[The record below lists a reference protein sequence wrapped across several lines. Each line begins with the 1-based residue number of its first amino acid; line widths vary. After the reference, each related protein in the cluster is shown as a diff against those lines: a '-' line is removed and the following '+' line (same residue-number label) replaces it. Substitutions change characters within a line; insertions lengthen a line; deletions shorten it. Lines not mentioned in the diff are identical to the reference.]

1 MRKLTLLVGFAFVLA
16 SCGGSA
22 EPVAATAVTGAPAA
36 PAQSD
41 NEPTAAAAPSTDT
54 GGADSSEPTTS
65 TAAAAPAFD
74 GPPAPDFE
82 LVLEDGSTFRLSD
95 EQKPVYLV
103 FWAEW

>member
-41 NEPTAAAAPSTDT
+41 NEPTAAAPSTDT
-54 GGADSSEPTTS
+54 GGADSSEATTS